1 MTCEVVDH
9 VFVSHDVVVPADGRS
24 NRKRAV
30 AAASRRRQQQ
40 LRQQAT

>member
-9 VFVSHDVVVPADGRS
+9 VFVSDGVVVSADGRG